1 MITVILRN
9 AIPDDMAF
17 VHSLS
22 PRLAAVPRPTW
33 HDLAAMEDFQHRH
46 MAASFDPIEG
56 SSTVIACSDDGD
68 RLGYIHLRPGKDGV
82 TDEPCG
88 YISLLAVEEK
98 AEGLG
103 VANRLMEAAEDW
115 ARSRGYRLLSLD
127 VFADNRH
134 AVDFYRRKGF
144 KTETRRMVK
153 PL

>member
-1 MITVILRN
+1 MLTVILSN
-9 AIPDDMAF
+9 ATAEDMAF

-22 PRLAAVPRPTW
+22 PRLAGVPRPAW
-33 HDLAAMEDFQHRH
+33 HDLAAMEGFQDRH
-46 MAASFDPIEG
+46 MAASFEPIEG
-56 SSTVIACSDDGD
+56 SSTVIVRSDDGR
-68 RLGYIHLRPGKDGV
+68 RLGYVHLRPGRDGV

-88 YISLLAVEEK
+88 YISLLVVERD
-98 AEGLG
+98 AEGSG
-103 VANRLMEAAEDW
+103 VANRLMAAAEDW

>member
-1 MITVILRN
+1 MLTVILSN
-9 AIPDDMAF
+9 ATAEDMAF

-22 PRLAAVPRPTW
+22 PRLAGVPRPAW
-33 HDLAAMEDFQHRH
+33 HDLAAMEGFQDRH
-46 MAASFDPIEG
+46 MAASFEPIEG
-56 SSTVIACSDDGD
+56 SSTVIARSNDGR
-68 RLGYIHLRPGKDGV
+68 RLGYVHLRPGRDGV

-88 YISLLAVEEK
+88 YISLLVVERD
-98 AEGLG
+98 AEGSG
-103 VANRLMEAAEDW
+103 VANRLMAAAEDW
-115 ARSRGYRLLSLD
+115 ARSRGYPLLSLD